1 MVALLGTG
9 GCVSQMVGSLDEP
22 YGPVEVASLTTSESP
37 LSAPDSDSAPGTEAA
52 AIPEGS
58 ATDTVALNAGEN
70 RDLADPTDIPA
81 ATVFPEPAPRD
92 GAGNPR
98 LAQGA
103 VLAFGESDAGTDSA
117 ADSVGAIASASPLS
131 GTSESRR
138 ADAASIG
145 SQPVAA
151 SAAGTGARQN
161 SLFAALFTRW
171 KSRQAT
177 AHDANVRTASL
188 APMGPS
194 PSNPVGTASEAQGD
208 GSQIALP
215 GVSNKARL
223 FEVEEGGH
231 DEGDEQVELAST
243 GAFARTSPNGL
254 RLQTERVHAECL
266 KPGLVAILK
275 TAERHF
281 GRPVIVTSGFRNP
294 KDNKRA
300 GGARKS
306 LHMQCAAADIQID
319 GVSKWDLASYLRTVP
334 GRGGVGTY
342 CRTRS
347 VHIDIGEERAWHYP
361 CRRTARRKS

>member
-9 GCVSQMVGSLDEP
+9 GCVSQMVGSVDES
-22 YGPVEVASLTTSESP
+22 YGPAEVASLTTSESP
-37 LSAPDSDSAPGTEAA
+37 LSVADSGTEAIGTGGA
-52 AIPEGS
+52 GMPEGS
-58 ATDTVALNAGEN
+58 AHDTVLAE
-70 RDLADPTDIPA
+70 ADPGEIPA

-98 LAQGA
+98 LAQGT
-103 VLAFGESDAGTDSA
+103 VLAFGESDAGAEVLMESA
-117 ADSVGAIASASPLS
+117 GESVGAIASAAPLS
-131 GTSESRR
+131 GNTGSVQ
-138 ADAASIG
+138 ADTAQIG
-145 SQPVAA
+145 SPPVAA
-151 SAAGTGARQN
+151 SAAETGAKPN

-171 KSRQAT
+171 KNRQAT
-177 AHDANVRTASL
+177 ANSGNVRTASL
-188 APMGPS
+188 GPMEPS
-194 PSNPVGTASEAQGD
+194 PANPVGTASETDGN

-215 GVSNKARL
+215 GVSDKARL
-223 FEVEEGGH
+223 FEIEEDSH
-231 DEGDEQVELAST
+231 DEGDEQVELASA

-361 CRRTARRKS
+361 CRRTAKRKS